1 MYIINIILYF
11 NVDLLLMYSPY
22 SPVLSRKQLE
32 NKFSKLRKLTYNA
45 FRWWRMYDNPNKPL
59 CNRSPFRDR
68 ILNGDFDYSHYKYQ
82 ADWCEHEMND
92 IAEECGED
100 IGKYV
105 EKTSLLRSRRK
116 RLLED
121 FEKDENGK
129 LELLIKA
136 FTINFRCKEDQVY
149 EEIFK
154 CSGEL
159 IDLYYI
165 IEDKYRIVHMP
176 YPLKRRGR
184 PKKVI

>member
-1 MYIINIILYF
+1 MTIPF
-11 NVDLLLMYSPY
+11 NPTT
-22 SPVLSRKQLE
+22 SRKQLDK
-32 NKFSKLRKLTYNA
+32 KFSKLRKLNYNA

-59 CNRSPFRDR
+59 DNKSLLRDR

-82 ADWCEHEMND
+82 SDWCEHEMNE
-92 IAEECGED
+92 IALKCGDD

-105 EKTSLLRSRRK
+105 EMTSLLRSRRK

-121 FEKDENGK
+121 FEKDEFNK
-129 LELLIKA
+129 LEILFQQLAKHFKID
-136 FTINFRCKEDQVY
+136 KEQAI
-149 EEIFK
+149 EEALK
-154 CSGEL
+154 CRGEL

-165 IEDKYRIVHMP
+165 IEEKYKIVHKP

>member
-1 MYIINIILYF
+1 
-11 NVDLLLMYSPY
+11 MYSPY
-22 SPVLSRKQLE
+22 SPLTSRKQLDNE
-32 NKFSKLRKLTYNA
+32 FSKLRKLTYNA

-59 CNRSPFRDR
+59 CNKSPFRDR

-129 LELLIKA
+129 LEMLIKT
-136 FTINFRCKEDQVY
+136 FTVNFKCNEEQVY
-149 EEIFK
+149 EEIDK
-154 CSGEL
+154 CSGSL
-159 IDLYYI
+159 MDLYYI
-165 IEDKYRIVHMP
+165 MEDKYPKYNIIRS
-176 YPLKRRGR
+176 KRGR

>member
-1 MYIINIILYF
+1 MEKPF
-11 NVDLLLMYSPY
+11 KPS
-22 SPVLSRKQLE
+22 LSRKQLDKE
-32 NKFSKLRKLTYNA
+32 FSKLRKLKYNQ

-59 CNRSPFRDR
+59 DKRALFRDR
-68 ILNGDFDYSHYKYQ
+68 ILNGDFDHSHYIFQ
-82 ADWCEHEMND
+82 AMWCEHEMND
-92 IAEECGED
+92 VAVNCGD
-100 IGKYV
+100 DLQKYV
-105 EKTSLLRSRRK
+105 EKTSLLRTRRK

-121 FEKDENGK
+121 FERDENEK
-129 LELLIKA
+129 LEGLIKG
-136 FTINFRCKEDQVY
+136 FTDNFRCTKDQVY

-165 IEDKYRIVHMP
+165 IEEKYKIVPMP

>member
-1 MYIINIILYF
+1 
-11 NVDLLLMYSPY
+11 MYSPY
-22 SPVLSRKQLE
+22 SPLTSRKQLDNE
-32 NKFSKLRKLTYNA
+32 FSKLRKLTYNA

-59 CNRSPFRDR
+59 CNKSPFRDR
-68 ILNGDFDYSHYKYQ
+68 ILNGDFDYSHYRYQ

-129 LELLIKA
+129 LEMLIKT
-136 FTINFRCKEDQVY
+136 FTVNFKCNEEQVY
-149 EEIFK
+149 EEIDK
-154 CSGEL
+154 CSGSL

-165 IEDKYRIVHMP
+165 IEDKYKIVQMP
-176 YPLKRRGR
+176 LVSRKRGR

>member
-1 MYIINIILYF
+1 
-11 NVDLLLMYSPY
+11 MYSPY
-22 SPVLSRKQLE
+22 SPVTSRKELDK
-32 NKFSKLRKLTYNA
+32 KFSKLRKLTYNA

-92 IAEECGED
+92 IAEECRDD
-100 IGKYV
+100 IGKFV

-121 FEKDENGK
+121 FEKDENSK
-129 LELLIKA
+129 LEMLIKT
-136 FTINFRCKEDQVY
+136 FTVHFRCNKEQVY
-149 EEIFK
+149 EEIEK
-154 CSGEL
+154 CSGSL
-159 IDLYYI
+159 MDLYYI
-165 IEDKYRIVHMP
+165 IEDKYKIVHIP

>member
-1 MYIINIILYF
+1 
-11 NVDLLLMYSPY
+11 MYSPY

-92 IAEECGED
+92 VSIECGDD

-129 LELLIKA
+129 LEMLIKT
-136 FTINFRCKEDQVY
+136 FTVNFKCNEEQVY
-149 EEIFK
+149 EEIDK
-154 CSGEL
+154 CSGSL
-159 IDLYYI
+159 MDLYYI
-165 IEDKYRIVHMP
+165 MEDKYPKYNIIRS
-176 YPLKRRGR
+176 KRGR

>member
-1 MYIINIILYF
+1 MH
-11 NVDLLLMYSPY
+11 SPY
-22 SPVLSRKQLE
+22 SPVTSREQLE
-32 NKFSKLRKLTYNA
+32 KKFSKLRKLNYNA

-59 CNRSPFRDR
+59 CNRSLFRDR

-82 ADWCEHEMND
+82 AEWCEHEMND
-92 IAEECGED
+92 IAEECKED

-121 FEKDENGK
+121 FEKDENSK
-129 LELLIKA
+129 LEMLIKA
-136 FTINFRCKEDQVY
+136 FTVHFRCNEEQVY
-149 EEIFK
+149 EEISK
-154 CSGEL
+154 CSGSL
-159 IDLYYI
+159 MDLYYI

>member
-1 MYIINIILYF
+1 
-11 NVDLLLMYSPY
+11 MYSPY
-22 SPVLSRKQLE
+22 SPLTSRKQLDNE
-32 NKFSKLRKLTYNA
+32 FSKLRKLTYNA

-59 CNRSPFRDR
+59 CNKSPFRDR
-68 ILNGDFDYSHYKYQ
+68 ILNGDFDYSHYRYQ

-129 LELLIKA
+129 LEMLIKT
-136 FTINFRCKEDQVY
+136 FTVNFKCNEEQVY
-149 EEIFK
+149 EEIDK
-154 CSGEL
+154 CSGSL
-159 IDLYYI
+159 MDLYYI
-165 IEDKYRIVHMP
+165 IEDNYPKYNIIRS
-176 YPLKRRGR
+176 KRGR

>member
-1 MYIINIILYF
+1 MN
-11 NVDLLLMYSPY
+11 SPY
-22 SPVLSRKQLE
+22 SPVLSRKQLDV
-32 NKFSKLRKLTYNA
+32 KFSKLRRLKYNA

-59 CNRSPFRDR
+59 DNRALFRDR

-92 IAEECGED
+92 VAAKYGDD
-100 IGKYV
+100 IGRYV
-105 EKTSLLRSRRK
+105 EETSLLRSRRK

-129 LELLIKA
+129 LELLIKG
-136 FTINFRCKEDQVY
+136 FRDNFRCNTEQIY

-154 CSGEL
+154 CSGEM

-165 IEDKYRIVHMP
+165 IEEEYSRIFTP
-176 YPLKRRGR
+176 TSLKRRGR

>member
-1 MYIINIILYF
+1 MHN
-11 NVDLLLMYSPY
+11 PY
-22 SPVLSRKQLE
+22 NPVMSREQLDK
-32 NKFSKLRKLTYNA
+32 KFSKLRKLTYNA
-45 FRWWRMYDNPNKPL
+45 FRWWRIYDNPNKPL
-59 CNRSPFRDR
+59 CNKSPFRDR

-92 IAEECGED
+92 VSIECGDD

-129 LELLIKA
+129 LEMLIKT
-136 FTINFRCKEDQVY
+136 FTVNFKCNEEQVY
-149 EEIFK
+149 EEIDK
-154 CSGEL
+154 CSGSL
-159 IDLYYI
+159 MDLYYI
-165 IEDKYRIVHMP
+165 IEDNYPKYNIIRS
-176 YPLKRRGR
+176 KRGR

>member
-1 MYIINIILYF
+1 
-11 NVDLLLMYSPY
+11 MYSPY

-136 FTINFRCKEDQVY
+136 FTVHFRCNEEQVY

-165 IEDKYRIVHMP
+165 IEEEYSRIFTP
-176 YPLKRRGR
+176 TSLKRRGR

>member
-1 MYIINIILYF
+1 MTIPF
-11 NVDLLLMYSPY
+11 NPTT
-22 SPVLSRKQLE
+22 SRKQLDK
-32 NKFSKLRKLTYNA
+32 KFSKLRKLNYNA

-59 CNRSPFRDR
+59 DNKSLLRDR

-82 ADWCEHEMND
+82 SDWCEHEMND
-92 IAEECGED
+92 IAIECGD
-100 IGKYV
+100 DVGKFV

-129 LELLIKA
+129 LETLIKA
-136 FTINFRCKEDQVY
+136 FTIHFRCNEEQVY
-149 EEIFK
+149 EEISK
-154 CSGEL
+154 CSGSL
-159 IDLYYI
+159 MDLYYI
-165 IEDKYRIVHMP
+165 IEDKYKIVFMP

>member
-1 MYIINIILYF
+1 MYN
-11 NVDLLLMYSPY
+11 PY
-22 SPVLSRKQLE
+22 SPVTSRKQLDK
-32 NKFSKLRKLTYNA
+32 KFSKLRKLNYNA
-45 FRWWRMYDNPNKPL
+45 FRWWRIYDNPNKPL
-59 CNRSPFRDR
+59 DNKALFRDR

-92 IAEECGED
+92 IATECGED

-129 LELLIKA
+129 LEILFQQFVKYFKIE
-136 FTINFRCKEDQVY
+136 KEQVI
-149 EEIFK
+149 EECLK

-165 IEDKYRIVHMP
+165 IEDKYPKYNIISS
-176 YPLKRRGR
+176 KRGR
-184 PKKVI
+184 PKK

>member
-1 MYIINIILYF
+1 
-11 NVDLLLMYSPY
+11 MYSPY
-22 SPVLSRKQLE
+22 SPLTSRKQLDNE
-32 NKFSKLRKLTYNA
+32 FSKLRKLKYNA

-59 CNRSPFRDR
+59 CNKSPFRDR
-68 ILNGDFDYSHYKYQ
+68 ILNGDFDYSHYRYQ

-129 LELLIKA
+129 LEMLIKT
-136 FTINFRCKEDQVY
+136 FTVNFKCNEEQVY
-149 EEIFK
+149 EEIDK
-154 CSGEL
+154 CSGSL
-159 IDLYYI
+159 MDLYYI
-165 IEDKYRIVHMP
+165 MEDKYPKYNIIRS
-176 YPLKRRGR
+176 KRGR